1 MKLKISILTPDGI
14 VLQREDIDE
23 IILPTST
30 GQIGILKNHAALVTG
45 IEIGVLRIRIEDAWA
60 PFLTFN
66 GVTIV
71 ANNNVKIL
79 LPNIEEVPLITI
91 EESEKQINI
100 RRNEAKEAK
109 TLKEKLIV
117 QQNLKKALA
126 IFQAVNF
133 VNSTK

>member
-14 VLQREDIDE
+14 VLQRNDIDE

-45 IEIGVLRIRIEDAWA
+45 IEIGVLRIRIDDAWS

-66 GVTIV
+66 GVTV
-71 ANNNVKIL
+71 VSNNNVKIL
-79 LPNIEEVPLITI
+79 LPNIEEVPSISI

-100 RRNEAKEAK
+100 CRNAAKEAK